1 MLATVYKVHVSFS
14 KVHVLSNDIFLRTL
28 THYNFFLLSSDIRYI
43 NRFFL
48 LHFLVQKF
56 PPNRE
61 VEVVCSQGQIIHLCC
76 YFVNINIPS
85 IFRLFVVV
93 VVLKKEIS
101 VVL

>member
-43 NRFFL
+43 NRFL

-101 VVL
+101 LVL